1 MPFHV
6 RCEKTDRV
14 VRRLAREMGMGL
26 TDVVRE
32 SARFM
37 LESRVK
43 ALPLKQRLQALQTEI
58 DGPRLSGHMPVGTSA
73 SSLYVPGVTFATI
86 LASEPCSDDLCSAIE
101 AASRVYTSSSAAY
114 RGAVLLMERTGIE
127 PGHARHKVDAM
138 ITLAGIRSLPPSDRV
153 DDQALVIARDW
164 REAGNNSP
172 PDHFSLMDRAYC
184 ATMRVSPVILYPPS
198 HQN

>member
-1 MPFHV
+1 MAFHV

-14 VRRLAREMGMGL
+14 VRRLSREMGMGL

-43 ALPLKQRLQALQTEI
+43 ALPLKQRLQALQSEI
-58 DGPRLSGHMPVGTSA
+58 DGPRLTGHLPVGTSA

-86 LASEPCSDDLCSAIE
+86 LASEPCSDDLCAAIE
-101 AASRVYTSSSAAY
+101 AAARVYTSSSAAY

-138 ITLAGIRSLPPSDRV
+138 ITLAGIRSLPASDRV
-153 DDQALVIARDW
+153 EDQALVIARDW
-164 REAGNNSP
+164 RAAGNNCP